1 MHQGFPLTFFD
12 WNKSKQRL
20 QPRSQVLFTTVG
32 TRLRHHYTHQLSSA
46 FVFLSDVPISAI
58 EKLRDH
64 DNQLMLFYVQ
74 DELDFHE
81 TSEVKTW
88 YSVGLALNVDGRLL
102 DRIQSQQSPSPMH
115 KLIQYL
121 KTKGEGE
128 PSMRDLVN
136 ALLQCKRYDVAKNI
150 CNCPWPLTEAQ
161 LER

>member
-1 MHQGFPLTFFD
+1 
-12 WNKSKQRL
+12 
-20 QPRSQVLFTTVG
+20 
-32 TRLRHHYTHQLSSA
+32 
-46 FVFLSDVPISAI
+46 
-58 EKLRDH
+58 
-64 DNQLMLFYVQ
+64 MLFYVQ

-88 YSVGLALNVDGRLL
+88 YSVGLALNVDVRLL
-102 DRIQSQQSPSPMH
+102 DRIESQQSASPMH

-128 PSMRDLVN
+128 PSMRDFVN

-161 LER
+161 LERSSPKKYNMLLRDQEKKKRKM